1 MSQKISDEAFQRGY
15 QLYQNS
21 QVSPIKQNNNL
32 YSANVRDKQYY
43 RVVIMVNDKR
53 KMTKMNCTCPKAR
66 IGEPC
71 EHEAAVYLKLKNEY
85 HIFASDED
93 TSFFGYYQKQEYDKA
108 IDAFR
113 KRTQS
118 LISQCRF
125 DNMKQTL
132 NGLTNLLNDYNQMTL
147 SIQYTAQIDEIFEHV
162 FHSFLTKKD
171 ASSYYLSWLEEIINN
186 QSLTH
191 IIALIC
197 QLNNHLSSKDLI
209 PFYLNY
215 LEQPVDKNY
224 NQYIVAY
231 MIDHIKEISNADCQI
246 LIKQLPDDSQEY
258 QYILLYQYLN
268 DHKMIEVETLYQQLK
283 DIYDLTDVEV
293 AIYKYQGDIPAF
305 QQYVIH
311 YYQKLHNFDDLSLLK
326 DLKEMYGKN
335 WQTAQFE
342 VMDTLLKDVND
353 TTSQKV
359 LTELECFEYQA
370 YHYIKSPT
378 NIIPYELVNYMKEKD
393 NQVYLMMLEQKYK
406 SMIKKSNKY
415 NYHWIRINMENEL
428 KGSISK
434 IQRQELA
441 YDLMI
446 YFSDDDLNKELMLLL
461 GE

>member
-1 MSQKISDEAFQRGY
+1 MSQKISDEAFQKGY
-15 QLYQNS
+15 QLYQNN

-93 TSFFGYYQKQEYDKA
+93 TSFLGYYQKQEYDKA
-108 IDAFR
+108 IDALS

-132 NGLTNLLNDYNQMTL
+132 NGLTNLLSDYNQMTL
-147 SIQYTAQIDEIFEHV
+147 SIQYKVQIEDIFNHV
-162 FHSFLTKKD
+162 FHSFLAKKD
-171 ASSYYLSWLEEIINN
+171 ASSYYLTWLEEIINN
-186 QSLTH
+186 QSLTS
-191 IIALIC
+191 IVSLIC
-197 QLNNHLSSKDLI
+197 QLNNFLPSQDLI
-209 PFYLNY
+209 PVYLRY
-215 LEQPVDKNY
+215 LEQFIDKSFY
-224 NQYIVAY
+224 QYIITY
-231 MIDHIKEISNADCQI
+231 MLNHIKELSKADCQI
-246 LIKQLPDDSQEY
+246 LINQLPNDSQEY

-268 DHKMIEVETLYQQLK
+268 DHKMAEVQTLYQQLK
-283 DIYDLTDVEV
+283 DVYDLTDVEV

-305 QQYVIH
+305 QQYVIKH
-311 YYQKLHNFDDLSLLK
+311 YQKLHDFSDLSLLK
-326 DLKEMYGKN
+326 DLKEMYGHS

-342 VMDTLLKDVND
+342 VMDAVLKDVND
-353 TTSQKV
+353 TTYQKV

-370 YHYIKSPT
+370 YHYMKFPK

-428 KGSISK
+428 KGNICK
-434 IQRQELA
+434 IQQQELA